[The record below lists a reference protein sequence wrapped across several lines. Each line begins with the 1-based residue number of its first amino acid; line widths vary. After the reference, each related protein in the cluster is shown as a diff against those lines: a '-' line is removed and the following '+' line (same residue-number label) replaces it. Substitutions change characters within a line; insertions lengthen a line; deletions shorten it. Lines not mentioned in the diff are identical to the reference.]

1 MKDSYAQIVNSS
13 VGKKVAAALGLPQ
26 PHELRRYEPGQD
38 LLADRKVLVVGG
50 PSADGLADT
59 LLGWGLEVRRHPESR
74 TRYGAIIVDFTHAQ
88 VPGDLQEGALAVGAA
103 LRSLGESSRVV
114 VLGRSV
120 EHTDERHGSDSAATQ
135 AAVVGFMRSL
145 AHEMRKGATC
155 NLLRLGQ
162 ELAPEDQ
169 SVLGPLRFLLS
180 ARSAYVSGQP
190 LTVDPAREHTVDVE
204 KPVDGRVTVV
214 TGAARGI
221 GEAIV
226 RRLHDD
232 GARIILVDV
241 PAAGEAL
248 AAVANSVGGRALQ
261 LDITQEDAG
270 TRIAEAAVKH
280 FGRLDIVV
288 HNAGITRDKMLAN
301 MDDSRWGSVL
311 AVNLAS
317 QLAMNRQLLD
327 SGAFGPDPRVVSLA
341 STSGIAGNR
350 GQTNY
355 GASKAGIMGMVS
367 SMAVEFAQAG
377 GSINAVAPGFIET
390 EMTRAMPTVTREVA
404 RRLNSMQQGGLP
416 EDVAQAVG
424 FLASNAAAG
433 INGQTLRVCG
443 QSMVGA

>member
-13 VGKKVAAALGLPQ
+13 VGKKVAGALGLPQ
-26 PHELRRYEPGQD
+26 PVELRRYEPGQD
-38 LLADRKVLVVGG
+38 LLNDRKVLVVGG
-50 PSADGLADT
+50 QNADGLAET
-59 LLGWGLEVRRHPESR
+59 LLDWNLEVRRHPESR
-74 TRYGAIIVDFTHAQ
+74 TRYGAIIADFTDAAT
-88 VPGDLQEGALAVGAA
+88 PSDLQNGALAVGAA
-103 LRSLGESSRVV
+103 LRSLGTCGRVI
-114 VLGRSV
+114 VLGRS
-120 EHTDERHGSDSAATQ
+120 TDHEDDESSPELVATQ
-135 AAVVGFMRSL
+135 TAVEGFMRSL
-145 AHEMRKGATC
+145 AHEMRKGSTC
-155 NLLRLGQ
+155 NLLK
-162 ELAPEDQ
+162 LAPELGPDHE
-169 SVLGPLRFLLS
+169 SVQGPLRFLLS
-180 ARSAYVSGQP
+180 ARSAYISGQP
-190 LTVDPAREHTVDVE
+190 LSIDPAKPHAVE
-204 KPVDGRVTVV
+204 ADAPVSGKVAVV

-232 GARIILVDV
+232 GAELILVDV

-248 AAVANSVGGRALQ
+248 SKVANSVNGVALQ
-261 LDITQEDAG
+261 LDITQKDAG
-270 TRIAEAAVKH
+270 SRIAEAARKH
-280 FGRLDIVV
+280 FGHLDIVI

-301 MDDSRWGSVL
+301 MDENKWGSVL

-327 SGAFGPDPRVVSLA
+327 SGALGPNPRVVSLA

-355 GASKAGIMGMVS
+355 GASKAGIIGMVS
-367 SMAVEFAQAG
+367 AMAVDFAQAG
-377 GSINAVAPGFIET
+377 GTVNAVAPGFIET
-390 EMTRAMPTVTREVA
+390 EMTKAMPTVTREVA
-404 RRLNSMQQGGLP
+404 RRLNSLQQGGKP